1 VLQGARPP
9 AAAAA
14 PAAARLRLQ
23 HPSAQHEVQ
32 GALHPAE
39 RPLDLQAK
47 RVMSELL
54 RDLDVARQQGSA
66 AQEELAAVKS
76 ELLLSLR
83 QRSKQQGGSGG
94 TAEAVRHKL
103 AAAATPPTHI
113 KAFRPPGQAPLPK
126 AFHKPRRQQGVPS
139 AWSSGSPRQPQED
152 PEAAALRQENL
163 EMRAHLEALDAHCR
177 HLQRQLEAAASAPPR
192 RAAAPA
198 AGSQP
203 LPPHAGLA
211 AAVEELGSPQRRP
224 RSPGRTTVVVSSPR
238 TDGADLA
245 VAVFQVSGGNN
256 CCSQSCSNP
265 AYTDV
270 SQKHPC

>member
-1 VLQGARPP
+1 MACASHPHRASIFIVCGQTVDELDARDGTLRHRIISDLPEP
-9 AAAAA
+9 IVRLEVCVGLRGHEYLLLLSAANELRVWDIEGRFHLSAV
-14 PAAARLRLQ
+14 RLGGGGE
-23 HPSAQHEVQ
+23 A
-32 GALHPAE
+32 
-39 RPLDLQAK
+39 
-47 RVMSELL
+47 
-54 RDLDVARQQGSA
+54 GSA
-66 AQEELAAVKS
+66 AGAGISLLAASTGHDRCV
-76 ELLLSLR
+76 LFYAR
-83 QRSKQQGGSGG
+83 AGGWQ
-94 TAEAVRHKL
+94 V
-103 AAAATPPTHI
+103 
-113 KAFRPPGQAPLPK
+113 
-126 AFHKPRRQQGVPS
+126 
-139 AWSSGSPRQPQED
+139 
-152 PEAAALRQENL
+152 
-163 EMRAHLEALDAHCR
+163 EAL

>member
-1 VLQGARPP
+1 MLQGARPP

-47 RVMSELL
+47 RVMSVLL

-126 AFHKPRRQQGVPS
+126 AFHKPRRQHGVPS
-139 AWSSGSPRQPQED
+139 ASARSSGSPRQPQED

-163 EMRAHLEALDAHCR
+163 EMRAH
-177 HLQRQLEAAASAPPR
+177 LEAAASAPPR